1 MANENVIHIGSEE
14 AFDKLIGADTP
25 VLVDFWATW
34 CGPCR
39 MIAPIVE
46 EIANVYAGKA
56 IVAKVDVD
64 EQGELA
70 QRYRVMN
77 IPTLMLFKQGQ
88 LVDKA
93 IGARPKVALEQMLNK
108 AL

>member
-1 MANENVIHIGSEE
+1 MANVNVIHIGSEE
-14 AFDKLIGADTP
+14 AFDRLIAGETP

-46 EIANVYAGKA
+46 EIANEYAGKVV
-56 IVAKVDVD
+56 VAKVDVD
-64 EQGELA
+64 EMGELA
-70 QRYRVMN
+70 QRYRIMN

-93 IGARPKVALEQMLNK
+93 IGARPKAALEQMLNK

>member
-1 MANENVIHIGSEE
+1 MANKNVIHIGSEE
-14 AFDKLIGADTP
+14 AFDKLITGELP

-46 EIANVYAGKA
+46 EIANEYAGKVV
-56 IVAKVDVD
+56 VAKVDVD
-64 EQGELA
+64 EMGELA
-70 QRYRVMN
+70 QRYRIMN

-93 IGARPKVALEQMLNK
+93 IGARPKAALEQMLNK

>member
-14 AFDKLIGADTP
+14 AFDKLITGDVP

-46 EIANVYAGKA
+46 EIANEYAGKVV
-56 IVAKVDVD
+56 VAKVDVD
-64 EQGELA
+64 EMGELA
-70 QRYRVMN
+70 QRYRIMN

-88 LVDKA
+88 LVDKT

>member
-14 AFDKLIGADTP
+14 AFDKLMAGDAP

-39 MIAPIVE
+39 MISPIVE
-46 EIANVYAGKA
+46 EIANEYAGKVV
-56 IVAKVDVD
+56 VAKVDVD
-64 EQGELA
+64 EMGELA
-70 QRYRVMN
+70 QRYRIMN

-93 IGARPKVALEQMLNK
+93 IGARPKAALEQMLNK

>member
-1 MANENVIHIGSEE
+1 MATENVIHIGSEE
-14 AFDKLIGADTP
+14 TFDKLIAGDVP

-39 MIAPIVE
+39 MVAPILE
-46 EIANVYAGKA
+46 ELANQYGDKL

-77 IPTLMLFKQGQ
+77 IPTLMLFKEGE

-93 IGARPKVALEQMLNK
+93 IGARPKGALEQMVNK

>member
-1 MANENVIHIGSEE
+1 MANENVLHIGSEE
-14 AFDKLIGADTP
+14 AFDQLIAGETP

-46 EIANVYAGKA
+46 EIANEYAGKVV
-56 IVAKVDVD
+56 VAKVDVD

-70 QRYRVMN
+70 QRYRIMN
-77 IPTLMLFKQGQ
+77 IPTLMLFRQGQ

-93 IGARPKVALEQMLNK
+93 IGARPKAALEQMLNK